1 MGTQSLNTPLHNQIL
16 GHHPLQLS
24 PERAQDLPVL
34 HRAGEAGPEPPSCS
48 AASCFLAGPGGAK
61 VGAGT
66 KRHLSTL
73 ERSKLPSHF
82 FLIKKQEES
91 FLSQQTAGLHS
102 RFPSEGELPMVT
114 AGASPSPVFFPI
126 LLCSVHTAPLFP
138 FKPLLHQLF
147 AWGDISGKCEEMAAE
162 PKP

>member
-34 HRAGEAGPEPPSCS
+34 QERQVQNPLPAQQPRVFWLGQGEPRSG
-48 AASCFLAGPGGAK
+48 LARRDISPLLREANSP
-61 VGAGT
+61 
-66 KRHLSTL
+66 RI
-73 ERSKLPSHF
+73 F

-114 AGASPSPVFFPI
+114 AGASPSPVFLPI